1 MSYTTP
7 RWPEHFLARGTP
19 PTRRVSVS
27 ALSANCGLTPPVLDD
42 LLAVYQP
49 LAAYL
54 ASEVSNHQRKLPLIG
69 INGAQGTGKSTA
81 AAILKALLQTG
92 YGLSVCELSIDDL
105 YLGRV
110 ERQAL
115 AQAVHPLLATRGVP
129 GTHNL
134 PLALGLLEQL
144 RTASAD
150 TTTLIPRFNKALDEC
165 RSESEWDRFTGRPD
179 IILFEGWCVGARPQR
194 AADVLSPCNTLE
206 AGEDRQAIWRLHVNQ
221 QLQASQA
228 LFEQIDSL
236 IMLKAPSFEQ
246 VFEWRQL
253 QEDKLRQSLSPEALA
268 SSRVMSPAEMERF
281 IAHYERLTR
290 WMLSEMPGRADC
302 VLSLNAR
309 HQIDAI
315 ACHLL

>member
-1 MSYTTP
+1 MAYTSP
-7 RWPEHFLARGTP
+7 AWPEYFLARGLS
-19 PTRRVSVS
+19 PTQQIS
-27 ALSANCGLTPPVLDD
+27 APELAATCGLEPEPLGD

-49 LAAYL
+49 LAGYL
-54 ASEVSNHQRKLPLIG
+54 ACEVAKAEQPLLIA

-92 YGLSVCELSIDDL
+92 YDLSVCALSIDDL
-105 YLGRV
+105 YLGRA
-110 ERQAL
+110 ERQVL
-115 AQAVHPLLATRGVP
+115 AEEVHPLLATRGVP

-134 PLALGLLEQL
+134 PLALDLLRDL
-144 RTASAD
+144 RQANTS
-150 TTTLIPRFNKALDEC
+150 TVTKVPRFNKATDDC
-165 RSESEWDRFTGRPD
+165 YSEADWDRVEGRPD
-179 IILFEGWCVGARPQR
+179 LILFEGWCVGARPQR
-194 AADVLSPCNTLE
+194 ASDVLPPCNTLE

-221 QLQASQA
+221 QLQSYQA

-246 VFEWRQL
+246 VYEWRQL
-253 QEDKLRQSLSPEALA
+253 QEDKLRKSMNPAALA
-268 SSRVMSPAEMERF
+268 NSRVMSPAEIERF

-290 WMLSEMPGRADC
+290 WMLSEMPGRADA
-302 VLSLNAR
+302 VLSLNAQ